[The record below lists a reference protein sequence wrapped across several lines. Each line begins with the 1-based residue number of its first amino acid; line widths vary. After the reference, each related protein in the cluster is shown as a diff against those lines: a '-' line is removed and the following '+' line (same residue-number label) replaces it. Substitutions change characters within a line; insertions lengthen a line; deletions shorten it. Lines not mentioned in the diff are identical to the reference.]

1 MKILFLLA
9 GKDLPSTKLRVLE
22 HLERLGPSH
31 WEWDLAYLPK
41 SSLSRLWLLKRA
53 SAYQGIFIQKKLLHS
68 WEIILLR
75 ALNPRIIFDFD
86 DAIMY
91 PALDPSPN
99 RKRLMALK
107 ARNSYKNFTRM
118 MKYCQ
123 VIIAGNSFLQ
133 REARGFNKKVYLL
146 PTPVDTVRYNYRQ
159 AKALRDQIII
169 GWYGSPGNLFYLQTL
184 EKVLEKITQKYP
196 QVTLKI
202 ISQKFPEL
210 PGVRVIHKYWRE
222 EEEVEEIGSFDLG
235 IMPLGKDLW
244 SRGKCGLK
252 LLKYMALSIPV
263 VATVTEATR
272 DIVAD
277 GIEGFLAEHP
287 VEWLERLSVLIENP
301 GLREQI
307 GRAARKKIE
316 TSFSYQVLTPMFNTI
331 LEKVYLTQIMP

>member
-22 HLERLGPSH
+22 HIGRSGPGH

-41 SSLSRLWLLKRA
+41 SSLSRLWLLTRA

-75 ALNPRIIFDFD
+75 ALNPRIVFDFD
-86 DAIMY
+86 DAVMY
-91 PALDPSPN
+91 PALDPSLN
-99 RKRLMALK
+99 GKRLLVLK
-107 ARNSYKNFTRM
+107 ARNSYKNFSRM
-118 MKYCQ
+118 IKYCQ
-123 VIIAGNSFLQ
+123 AIIAGNCFLQ
-133 REARGFNKKVYLL
+133 QEALKYNKNVYLL
-146 PTPVDTVRYNYRQ
+146 PTPVDTVRYSKPHT
-159 AKALRDQIII
+159 KASRDQIFI
-169 GWYGSPGNLFYLQTL
+169 GWYGSPGNLPYLQTL
-184 EKVLEKITQKYP
+184 EKVFQEITKKYP

-202 ISQKFPEL
+202 ISQRFPEL
-210 PGVRVIHKYWRE
+210 PGVRVMHKYWRE

-252 LLKYMALSIPV
+252 LLKYMALSLPV
-263 VATVTEATR
+263 VATDTEATR

-277 GIEGFLAEHP
+277 GIEGFLVEHP
-287 VEWLERLSVLIENP
+287 EEWLERLSVLIENP
-301 GLREQI
+301 GLREQM
-307 GRAARKKIE
+307 GRAAQKKIE

-331 LEKVYLTQIMP
+331 LGKAYST